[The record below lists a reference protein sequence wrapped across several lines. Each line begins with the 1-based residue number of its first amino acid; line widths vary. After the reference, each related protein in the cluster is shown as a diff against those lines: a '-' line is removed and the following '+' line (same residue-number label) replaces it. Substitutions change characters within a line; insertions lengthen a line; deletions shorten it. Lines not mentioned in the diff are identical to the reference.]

1 MVDLLSHLFDICYR
15 DLLEV
20 GFIAVE
26 CNVKITCP
34 AVSWRLPQP
43 GTFPTALSVQC
54 TELRRTSCIVYIAGR
69 AIQSSALRT
78 TERIYI
84 YIYIYIY
91 AVPNDTVNIQYA
103 YLLAS
108 QQNNPYPIKFE
119 GRFSQKPQLSE
130 P

>member
-26 CNVKITCP
+26 WNVKITCP
-34 AVSWRLPQP
+34 ALSWRLPQP

-54 TELRRTSCIVYIAGR
+54 TELMRTSCIVYIARR

-84 YIYIYIY
+84 YIYMNFNVVANSNHDVILNK
-91 AVPNDTVNIQYA
+91 VQYFRYNFTHDHA
-103 YLLAS
+103 YLKILVH
-108 QQNNPYPIKFE
+108 YKTIKC
-119 GRFSQKPQLSE
+119 
-130 P
+130 